1 MIEKIE
7 VYTDGRWIVVD
18 DLSCVLVG
26 SIFRFVSDQFI
37 GASLIAFDNPGL
49 VRLDDGRV
57 GRKISGKVL
66 NMDNTVVCADCT
78 GLFNLKENCLECPVC
93 GGDLEKGDVG
103 KEIYKEITSSE
114 SSLVGRILH

>member
-66 NMDNTVVCADCT
+66 NMHSCMCRLHWVVRFKRK
-78 GLFNLKENCLECPVC
+78 LF
-93 GGDLEKGDVG
+93 G
-103 KEIYKEITSSE
+103 
-114 SSLVGRILH
+114 